1 MERSQPDVAGLI
13 ALDEKQNIVFSAGIG
28 GDPRFRS
35 MVTDEGWMTEMRQ
48 RRLRALNLDRQAYAL
63 LLVRHEKGEM
73 LIVSHAPGDPL
84 LDFLA
89 SVDFAYDI
97 LLHLV
102 ADPFEAMTVVDA
114 DGKMA
119 YISPVHENFFGLHRG
134 DAVGRPVK
142 DIIENTR
149 LDRVLKTGKAEIG
162 KLQKIGNSERVVTRI
177 PIRRGKEIVGA
188 IGRVMFK
195 GPREFEELA
204 KRVNALESEVQFYRR
219 EADALR
225 KNTYGLD
232 SLIGDSA
239 AMRRLRAEI
248 TKVAPLEIP
257 VLIRGE
263 SGTGKEL
270 VAHSI
275 HRLSPRR
282 DQQMVMVNSAALPAT
297 LVETEL
303 FGYEPGAFTGADRK
317 GRAGKFEQADN
328 STFFLD
334 EIGDTPPEVQV
345 KLLRVLQDRRVE
357 RIGGGN
363 SREVDFRLIT
373 ATNRNLKQMI
383 SEEKFR
389 LDLYYRISAI
399 VIDVPPL
406 RERIE
411 DIPALTQHILAELAS
426 RHGRAA
432 PTVTPDALEFLMDQ
446 RWPGNVRQL
455 RHEIER
461 AIVFCEDGRIDASTL
476 SRYGE
481 LDSPIE
487 IGFQAQAPAQAAFTD
502 DSRPMKEV
510 VEDVEREIV
519 KKAMNRLK
527 GNKKRVAEE
536 LGISRTYLYKIL
548 GESPAVAD

>member
-1 MERSQPDVAGLI
+1 MEKHQPAVAGLVAI
-13 ALDEKQNIVFSAGIG
+13 DASENIVFSTGIG
-28 GDPRFRS
+28 ADPRVRA
-35 MVTDEGWMTEMRQ
+35 MLTDTDWMAEMRQ
-48 RRLRALNLDRQAYAL
+48 RRLRALTLDRKDFAL
-63 LLVRHEKGEM
+63 LLVAHRNGEM
-73 LIVSHAPGDPL
+73 LVISNAPGNPL
-84 LDFLA
+84 LDFIA

-97 LLHLV
+97 LRHLI

-114 DGKMA
+114 EGKMA
-119 YISPVHENFFGLHRG
+119 YISPVHEEFFGLDRG
-134 DAVGRPVK
+134 GAVGRPVR
-142 DIIENTR
+142 DVIDNTR
-149 LDRVLKTGKAEIG
+149 LDRVLATGKAEIG
-162 KLQKIGNSERVVTRI
+162 RLQKLRNSERVVTRI
-177 PIRRGKEIVGA
+177 PIRRGDRIVGA

-195 GPREFEELA
+195 GPREIEELA
-204 KRVNALESEVQFYRR
+204 RRVNVLESEVQFYRR
-219 EADALR
+219 EAAALR
-225 KNTYGLD
+225 RNTYGLD

-270 VAHSI
+270 VAHAI

-282 DQQMVMVNSAALPAT
+282 DQQMVLVNSAALPAT

-328 STFFLD
+328 STIFLD

-363 SREVDFRLIT
+363 GREVDFRLIT
-373 ATNRNLKQMI
+373 ATNRNLKKMI
-383 SEEKFR
+383 SEERFR

-399 VIDVPPL
+399 VIEVPPL

-411 DIPALTQHILAELAS
+411 DIPALTQHILEELAG
-426 RHGRAA
+426 RHGRPA
-432 PTVTPDALEFLMDQ
+432 PTVTEDALEFLMDQ
-446 RWPGNVRQL
+446 AWPGNVRQL

-461 AIVFCEDGRIDASTL
+461 AIVFCEDGRIDAATL

-481 LDSPIE
+481 LDTPIE
-487 IGFQAQAPAQAAFTD
+487 IGFQAQGMPAPVIED
-502 DSRPMKEV
+502 GRPMKEV
-510 VEDVEREIV
+510 VEELEQELVRQ
-519 KKAMNRLK
+519 AMARLR

-548 GESPAVAD
+548 GEGVTSES